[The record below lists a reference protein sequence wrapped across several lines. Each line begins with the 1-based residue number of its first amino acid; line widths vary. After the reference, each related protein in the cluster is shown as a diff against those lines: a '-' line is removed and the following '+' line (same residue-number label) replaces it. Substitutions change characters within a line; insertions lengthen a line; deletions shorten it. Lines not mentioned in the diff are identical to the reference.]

1 MLRLLVEAVV
11 VGLLTVAV
19 GSLVGWGVGRAMGS
33 DLPDTCKDWNKNY
46 IMEICL
52 FLTGVV
58 IHLLCE
64 AVGIN
69 RWYCKNGFACRR
81 R

>member
-1 MLRLLVEAVV
+1 MLRLFVEAFV

-19 GSLVGWGVGRAMGS
+19 GSLVGYALSKAVDS
-33 DLPDTCKDWNKNY
+33 DLPEVCKEWNKFY
-46 IMEICL
+46 VMEISL

-64 AVGIN
+64 ITGIN
-69 RWYCKNGFACRR
+69 KWYCKNGFACRKR
-81 R
+81 

>member
-1 MLRLLVEAVV
+1 MLRLLVEAII

-19 GSLVGWGVGRAMGS
+19 GSLIGYAISKVVDS
-33 DLPDTCKDWNKNY
+33 DLPKICKEWNKFY
-46 IMEICL
+46 VMEISL

-64 AVGIN
+64 VTGIN
-69 RWYCKNGFACRR
+69 KWYCSNGFACRKC
-81 R
+81 